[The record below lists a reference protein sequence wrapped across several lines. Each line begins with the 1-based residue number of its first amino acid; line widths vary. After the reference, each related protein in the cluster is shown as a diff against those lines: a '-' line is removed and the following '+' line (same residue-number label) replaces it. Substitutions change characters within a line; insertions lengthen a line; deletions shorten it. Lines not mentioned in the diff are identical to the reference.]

1 MKSKQKVVD
10 EALTPNK
17 TPIPLHIGQIAGR
30 GKHHP
35 GKRTYLSSKDAHGRL
50 QKKKKK
56 KNFESRSLFLLFS
69 SVESQFYE
77 KDLLMMLYLRI
88 SCLAVHKL
96 EIILKG
102 KETGQVSS
110 QLSQRSAGIQRRPG
124 FEPASLEEH

>member
-1 MKSKQKVVD
+1 MKLLLQIK
-10 EALTPNK
+10 L
-17 TPIPLHIGQIAGR
+17 LFLYRQIAGR
-30 GKHHP
+30 GKHHTD
-35 GKRTYLSSKDAHGRL
+35 KRTYLSSKDAHGRL
-50 QKKKKK
+50 QKKN
-56 KNFESRSLFLLFS
+56 KNFESLSLFLLFS

-110 QLSQRSAGIQRRPG
+110 QLSQRSAGIQWRPG

>member
-1 MKSKQKVVD
+1 MKSKEKVVD

-56 KNFESRSLFLLFS
+56 NLSLFLLFS

-96 EIILKG
+96 EIILEG

-110 QLSQRSAGIQRRPG
+110 QLSQRSAGIQLRPG